1 MKKFI
6 TKMILF
12 LCIFG
17 AIVLGLDVLS
27 AREPFRGWFAY
38 ITESSDYPA
47 GADEVAMYIS
57 QIREEGDYSKLV
69 VGDSVCY
76 QMTNGL
82 RDLNREYSLVGN
94 NRAVT
99 IAGEYLL
106 VKEFLDTHEGITDV
120 YVIVGMDALQ
130 TSIDVNYGY
139 QYVAIPFLR
148 DELLDGLEE
157 DTIDEMED
165 TFGRFFMQKTV
176 AELIGDSSV
185 NRKLYLNYIKE
196 HAVIDPDAGNEIVMS
211 DLAADYLYKIYDL
224 CEEYGATMHL
234 HPTPIM
240 DNPWRYSQAK
250 ALAKDFEARGLSELF
265 PNFFDE
271 IIYYPEEQFVDGIH
285 FGEPY
290 NEQSQLNQKL
300 REMYLDRG
308 FLEGLEL
315 GE

>member
-1 MKKFI
+1 MKRFI
-6 TKMILF
+6 GKLIIF
-12 LCIFG
+12 LCLFG

-27 AREPFRGWFAY
+27 AKEPFRGWFAY

-47 GADEVAMYIS
+47 GKDEVAGYIE
-57 QIREEGDYSKLV
+57 QIRQEGSYTKLV
-69 VGDSVCY
+69 VGDSVCF

-82 RDLNREYSLVGN
+82 RAQNSEYSLVGN
-94 NRAVT
+94 NRALT

-106 VKEFLDTHEGITDV
+106 VREFLETHENISDV
-120 YVIVGMDALQ
+120 YVIVGLDALQ

-148 DELLDGLEE
+148 DELLHNLEQETIEEMDG
-157 DTIDEMED
+157 
-165 TFGRFFMQKTV
+165 TFGKFFMQKTV

-196 HAVIDPDAGNEIVMS
+196 HAKVDPNAGNTIVLS
-211 DLAADYLYKIYDL
+211 DTASDYLYKIYDL

-234 HPTPIM
+234 LPDPLANN
-240 DNPWRYSQAK
+240 DWRHAQAEG
-250 ALAKDFEARGLSELF
+250 LAKDFADRGLSELF
-265 PNFFDE
+265 PNYFDE
-271 IIYYPEEQFVDGIH
+271 ILYYPEEQFVDGIH

-290 NEQSQLNQKL
+290 NSQEELNNKL

-308 FLEGLEL
+308 YMDGLVL

>member
-1 MKKFI
+1 MKRFI
-6 TKMILF
+6 EKLILF
-12 LCIFG
+12 LCLFG
-17 AIVLGLDVLS
+17 VIVLGLDVLS

-47 GADEVAMYIS
+47 GADEVAMYIE
-57 QIREEGDYSKLV
+57 QIREEGEYTKLV

-82 RDLNREYSLVGN
+82 RDKNKEYSLVGN

-106 VKEFLDTHEGITDV
+106 IKEFLETHEGVADV

-130 TSIDVNYGY
+130 TNIDVNYGY

-148 DELLDGLEE
+148 DGLLHNLEE
-157 DTIDEMED
+157 KTIAEMED
-165 TFGRFFMQKTV
+165 TFGRFFMQKYV
-176 AELIGDSSV
+176 AELVGDSSV

-196 HAVIDPDAGNEIVMS
+196 KAEADPNAGTEIVMS
-211 DLAADYLYKIYDL
+211 DLAADYLYKIYDM
-224 CEEYGATMHL
+224 CEEYGAKMHL

-240 DNPWRYSQAK
+240 DNPWRYTQAEG
-250 ALAKDFEARGLSELF
+250 LEKDFEARGLKELF

-271 IIYYPEEQFVDGIH
+271 IIYYPEEQFIDGIH

-308 FLEGLEL
+308 ILEGLQL